1 MSKEQ
6 DGDHSGSR
14 NIKRRWNEEYGAR
27 DKLEQ
32 RAKELSLEEQANEI
46 FAPIQEYLIRLDNV
60 LRGFG
65 ASVEINTQWD
75 TLVSKDCVA

>member
-6 DGDHSGSR
+6 HGDYSGSG
-14 NIKRRWNEEYGAR
+14 NFKQRWDEEDGAR

-46 FAPIQEYLIRLDNV
+46 FAPI
-60 LRGFG
+60 
-65 ASVEINTQWD
+65 
-75 TLVSKDCVA
+75 